1 MTITFE
7 EHSTLGAGW
16 SLKVRRSGVPIGHVR
31 RNPANGRYQYFHG
44 PNNELTA
51 SREDNELES
60 LKAWVS
66 ATHSG

>member
-7 EHSTLGAGW
+7 EISTLGGGW
-16 SLKVRRSGVPIGHVR
+16 SLKVLRSGVPIGHVR

-44 PNNELTA
+44 LNNQLTV
-51 SREDNELES
+51 SREDGDLES

-66 ATHSG
+66 AAYRD